1 MPIVD
6 LCKKVYNIYIHTYT
20 HTQNIPRSLFF
31 HHSSPTRSFESIPLP
46 RLNFYQCDFFRFNRS
61 FLLRRTFKGW
71 LSLNN
76 ALHRAANEFCV
87 DTRYSFVVYRM
98 GENKR
103 FDKFVS
109 RKVVACDYSI
119 PLKIYKHVTM

>member
-1 MPIVD
+1 MA
-6 LCKKVYNIYIHTYT
+6 
-20 HTQNIPRSLFF
+20 
-31 HHSSPTRSFESIPLP
+31 
-46 RLNFYQCDFFRFNRS
+46 
-61 FLLRRTFKGW
+61 LLKRD
-71 LSLNN
+71 N